1 MKRFEL
7 LLMAWSVGQYSVTA
21 RATIVVTA
29 ALSVVACALFLLY
42 NSVMLTVIKRRHAK
56 ETKALEGIMG
66 YGDDGRVGGENGVM
80 KAV

>member
-1 MKRFEL
+1 MDRFEL
-7 LLMAWSVGQYSVTA
+7 RLTAWLVGQYSVTA

-56 ETKALEGIMG
+56 ETKALESIMG
-66 YGDDGRVGGENGVM
+66 YGDDGRVGGEDGVT